1 MKYIQSKNLILL
13 GLIFLFWPFAAFLIA
28 INTFY
33 HKESKVIIYLF
44 MILFGF
50 TFVFFNEDL
59 DSFRYAQF
67 FSSTASLSFDEFIK
81 VYSNFLSSESSL
93 DLAKPIIAFTFSR
106 ISNDPR
112 VYYGVIA
119 GIFGYFYLKNISIAY
134 AKYVKKKNL
143 NTLFYFLIFALI
155 LNPIFYINGFR
166 FYTAVWIFFFG
177 TYNFVLHRQ
186 KKYLWLCFLSCLF
199 HFSFI
204 VPSLVLLLY
213 YFFGNKNKLY
223 YIFFLLSFFIGDII
237 LVLFS
242 QISPFLAEGIS
253 AKSSRY
259 INSDSIELFS
269 SINETKVR
277 GLWYIVIAGKT
288 LKYYI
293 IYLFFY
299 TRIKSKKVFKNFET
313 ENLFS
318 ISLLFLSFSNA
329 VSFIPTLGRFM
340 LLFYLFAILY
350 VITVNQLA
358 SLKNMS
364 FLTIIGLIPFLFSG
378 ILILRLAIDITN
390 PLLFTIM
397 PSPFIFDQT
406 SIYEFLFN

>member
-1 MKYIQSKNLILL
+1 MQYFQSKNPILL
-13 GLIFLFWPFAAFLIA
+13 VLIFLFWPFGAFLIA
-28 INTFY
+28 IKTFY
-33 HKESKVIIYLF
+33 LKESKVIIYLF

-59 DSFRYAQF
+59 DSFSYAEY

-81 VYSNFLSSESSL
+81 VYSNFLSSELTL

-106 ISNDPR
+106 ISDDPR
-112 VYYGVIA
+112 VFYGAIA
-119 GIFGYFYLKNISIAY
+119 AIFGYFYLKNISTAY
-134 AKYVKKKNL
+134 AKYVKKKNS
-143 NTLFYFLIFALI
+143 NTLFYLLIFVLI

-177 TYNFVLHRQ
+177 SYNFILYKQ

-204 VPSLVLLLY
+204 IPSLVLLFY
-213 YFFGNKNKLY
+213 HFFGNKNKLY
-223 YIFFLLSFFIGDII
+223 YIFFLSSFFIGDII

-269 SINETKVR
+269 SINDTKVR
-277 GLWYIVIAGKT
+277 GVWYTVIAGKT

-329 VSFIPTLGRFM
+329 VSFIPTFGRFM

-358 SLKNMS
+358 SLKNLR
-364 FLTIIGLIPFLFSG
+364 FLTILGIIPFLFNG

-390 PLLFTIM
+390 PLLFAIM

-406 SIYEFLFN
+406 SIFEFLFN

>member
-1 MKYIQSKNLILL
+1 MKYFPSKNPILL
-13 GLIFLFWPFAAFLIA
+13 GLIFLFWPIGAFLIA

-33 HKESKVIIYLF
+33 LKESKVIIYLF

-59 DSFRYAQF
+59 DSFYYAEY
-67 FSSTASLSFDEFIK
+67 FSSIASISYDEFIK
-81 VYSNFLSSESSL
+81 VYANFLSSELTL

-106 ISNDPR
+106 ISDDPR

-119 GIFGYFYLKNISIAY
+119 AIFGYFYLKSISIAY
-134 AKYVKKKNL
+134 AKYVKKKNS
-143 NTLFYFLIFALI
+143 NTLFYLLIFVLI

-177 TYNFVLHRQ
+177 TYNFVLYRQ

-213 YFFGNKNKLY
+213 YIFGNKNKLY

-242 QISPFLAEGIS
+242 QISPFLAEGVS

-277 GLWYIVIAGKT
+277 GVWFAFIAGKT

-293 IYLFFY
+293 IYLFIY

-318 ISLLFLSFSNA
+318 FSLLFLSFSNA
-329 VSFIPTLGRFM
+329 VSFIPSMGRFVV
-340 LLFYLFAILY
+340 LFYLFAILY
-350 VITVNQLA
+350 VITVIQRT
-358 SLKNMS
+358 SLKNLR
-364 FLTIIGLIPFLFSG
+364 FLTILGIIPFLFNG
-378 ILILRLAIDITN
+378 ILILRLAIEVTN

-406 SIYEFLFN
+406 SIYEYFFN